1 MVPCQPQ
8 SRVDRK
14 VVAAL
19 LIFQALFFYHYYCRE
34 IAWDVPENNDQT
46 DFLMQSYGIQENVL
60 NHGIGV
66 LWRSLGDPRWRTG
79 NGWLY
84 PWEGAI
90 PAILFGGGRMP
101 RLAVNFIAFAVLQ
114 WVAFHT
120 ARRVWGRRVYA
131 YALLGLILA
140 ENSPWF
146 FAGGLFDFRMDFP
159 AYCLYG
165 IWACAVLRSGMFL
178 ERRWAVAAGLIG
190 ALLALNRYIASV
202 YMMGAWG
209 LFGIVLLVAW
219 WRARGPARR
228 EEAQRRVGNIIL
240 ATAILL
246 AIVVPAFLFNR
257 HLIYLYYIVGH
268 VTSGEKYIR
277 LRGTGIVDAASY
289 LLYYPKNVLFDHLG
303 RPFEFAAPIGL
314 ITAVVLRIVGRRGG
328 SAAAATPWL
337 KNPVLLQLSFLICAI
352 LIPLAALTSD
362 ISKSPVVGSIVD
374 IPVALLVV
382 QIIAALTENLPEA
395 LYPILCV
402 ATVVMFGIGANK
414 ILDNGT
420 KHSTAYTY
428 KPAIEHLVAADDWM
442 AKFAVEHDWPQP
454 KLSCDAISGWFNN
467 GVINCLAYEHSSA
480 ILDFRLLLGDT
491 INKISEAAA
500 MEDLAESDF
509 VILSDPYRISGY
521 PFTEGIAEY
530 WPDIKSWC
538 DQNLVHVQTFKFI
551 NQSLILYVRPTAVM
565 EGMIS
570 EWIPARGIDLIVPT
584 ETLSRFPV
592 INITGQGNPAL
603 VMSAAATDQSARG
616 PHPLPTKLVFTG
628 QSYELRIDSSGID
641 LNGTESAHIHV
652 DFAINVPAV
661 PDQGIIPKPDR
672 VALVREKP

>member
-1 MVPCQPQ
+1 MVQCQPE
-8 SRVDRK
+8 SRVDRRI
-14 VVAAL
+14 VAAL
-19 LIFQALFFYHYYCRE
+19 LIFQAVIFFNYYCRE
-34 IAWDVPENNDQT
+34 VAWDVPENNDQT
-46 DFLMQSYGIQENVL
+46 DFLSQSYGIQEAVL

-66 LWRSLGDPRWRTG
+66 LPRSLGDPRFRTG

-84 PWEGAI
+84 PWEGAVV
-90 PAILFGGGRMP
+90 AIVFGGGRLP
-101 RLAVNFIAFAVLQ
+101 RLVVNFIAFAALQ
-114 WVAFHT
+114 WVGFHT
-120 ARRVWGRRVYA
+120 ARRVWGRRAYG

-159 AYCLYG
+159 AYCLFG

-178 ERRWAVAAGLIG
+178 ERRWSVAAALLG

-202 YMMGAWG
+202 YLLGTWG
-209 LFGIVLLVAW
+209 VFGIILLLAW
-219 WRARGPARR
+219 WWARDPTRR
-228 EEAQRRVGNIIL
+228 EEARRRVGNIIL
-240 ATAILL
+240 ATVILL
-246 AIVVPAFLFNR
+246 AIIVPVFIFNR
-257 HLIYLYYIVGH
+257 HLIYLYYVVGH

-277 LRGTGIVDAASY
+277 LRGTGINDALSY
-289 LLYYPKNVLFDHLG
+289 ILYYPKSVLLDHLG
-303 RPFEFAAPIGL
+303 RPFEIAAPIGL
-314 ITAVVLRIVGRRGG
+314 ITAVVLRIIGRRGD

-374 IPVALLVV
+374 IPVALLIV

-395 LYPILCV
+395 LSPILCV
-402 ATVVMFGIGANK
+402 ATAVMFVIGAFK
-414 ILDNGT
+414 ILDKGT
-420 KHSTAYTY
+420 KHSLTYTY
-428 KPAIEHLVAADDWM
+428 KPQIEHLVAADDWM
-442 AKFAVEHDWPQP
+442 AKFAVEHDWTKP

-467 GVINCLAYEHSSA
+467 GVINCLAYEHFSA
-480 ILDFRLLLGDT
+480 MLEFELLLGDT
-491 INKISEAAA
+491 INKISEPLA
-500 MEDLAESDF
+500 MKYLADSDF
-509 VILSDPYRISGY
+509 VILTDPYRISGY

-565 EGMIS
+565 EGMIN
-570 EWIPARGIDLIVPT
+570 EWIPARGVDLIVPT
-584 ETLSRFPV
+584 DTLSRFPV
-592 INITGQGNPAL
+592 INITGQGNPTL
-603 VMSAAATDQSARG
+603 VMSATATEQSPRG
-616 PHPLPTKLVFTG
+616 PRTLPTRLTFTG
-628 QSYELRIDSSGID
+628 QSYVLRIDGSGID
-641 LNGTESAHIHV
+641 LNGIDSVHIHV